1 MAKKYLDDTG
11 MSYFWGKL
19 KDYFQAKLVSGTNIK
34 TINSESILGSGDIDL
49 PTPADYVVEQGTS
62 DIWTYRKWNSGIAEC
77 WGTTAYRSVST
88 TSAFGNAYYGSLQT
102 ITYPSGLFT
111 VAPKATITIL
121 SGNGLWAGITSETT
135 ASVSYYPYAPKNQSH
150 TIAEQVKLIGGWK

>member
-11 MSYFWGKL
+11 MSYFRGKL

-49 PTPADYVVEQGTS
+49 PTPTDYVVEQGTS

-77 WGTTAYRSVST
+77 WGAGANKTLAISS
-88 TSAFGNAYYGSLQT
+88 SFGNCYYGAVQT
-102 ITYPSGLFT
+102 ITYPSGLFDA
-111 VAPKATITIL
+111 APVATITL
-121 SGNGLWAGITSETT
+121 RGGNGLWAGISSNSA
-135 ASVSYYPYAPKNQSH
+135 ASVSYYPYAVKNQSH
-150 TIAEQVKLIGGWK
+150 TFAEQVMAVGMWK